1 MESDSSVRRLAQRWR
16 HRATFIA
23 PGPRGMRTLFFVTR
37 HYGLARAYRRNK
49 RTFTGEIDNYASGT
63 LLSSLQFLKRRSFAR
78 CSLSLSLSRGNR
90 RGGCPLIREIFASF
104 LRKKRRR
111 RKKRSKKKKSTN
123 NFEFEQPGVLFIA
136 RRNVNAYLLI

>member
-1 MESDSSVRRLAQRWR
+1 MESDSSVRRSAQRWR

-78 CSLSLSLSRGNR
+78 CSLSLAGIEM
-90 RGGCPLIREIFASF
+90 GGCPLIREIFASF